1 MKRKFIKKK
10 KDDEGKRNQNFFWLF
25 VCRTLSVCLIHTV
38 NLLFQCCLLM
48 MFVCL
53 FLAQSS
59 SQQEKNQKSEI
70 RHQRATLKKIFSFLL
85 FLSLPLMCTKLVSCI
100 FLTTIYPFNNYG
112 ETVFLKRVHD

>member
-1 MKRKFIKKK
+1 MMKGKEIKI
-10 KDDEGKRNQNFFWLF
+10 FFWLF

-59 SQQEKNQKSEI
+59 SQQKKKKSEI
-70 RHQRATLKKIFSFLL
+70 RNQKSTSNTEKKKFFSFLL